1 MKYST
6 GTDIVSEDIEMK
18 IFSLIMGVLLLSILF
33 SPALATSKS
42 DLISF
47 YRTKTDVSPA
57 FLPSTINLSTNGSP
71 SAGEDSFSLVNKIW
85 IFNAYRYRH
94 YSTEGCERIHYL
106 LPDGTMI

>member
-1 MKYST
+1 
-6 GTDIVSEDIEMK
+6 MK

-47 YRTKTDVSPA
+47 YRIKTDVFPA
-57 FLPSTINLSTNGSP
+57 VLPSTINLPMNGSA

-85 IFNAYRYRH
+85 IFNTYIYRH
-94 YSTEGCERIHYL
+94 YSTEGCERIHYFL
-106 LPDGTMI
+106 QDGTMI